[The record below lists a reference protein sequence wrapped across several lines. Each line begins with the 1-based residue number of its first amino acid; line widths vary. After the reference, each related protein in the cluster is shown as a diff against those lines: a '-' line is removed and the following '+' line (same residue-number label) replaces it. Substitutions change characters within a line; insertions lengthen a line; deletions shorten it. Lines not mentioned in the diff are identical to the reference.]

1 MEGGKGQGHSIFL
14 SWIIRE
20 KMVQIS
26 KIRNTG
32 LGEWI
37 MSSILHVELEM
48 IVIQAWQW
56 NIMSLSSSR
65 TNMDDIGL

>member
-1 MEGGKGQGHSIFL
+1 MEGRKGQGHSRFL
-14 SWIIRE
+14 SWLIRE

-32 LGEWI
+32 FGEWK

-48 IVIQAWQW
+48 LVIQACQW
-56 NIMSLSSSR
+56 NIRSLSSSR
-65 TNMDDIGL
+65 TNVDDIGL

>member
-1 MEGGKGQGHSIFL
+1 MEGGKGQGHSRFF
-14 SWIIRE
+14 SRIIRE
-20 KMVQIS
+20 KMMQIS

-56 NIMSLSSSR
+56 NMMSELKQ
-65 TNMDDIGL
+65 DQHG